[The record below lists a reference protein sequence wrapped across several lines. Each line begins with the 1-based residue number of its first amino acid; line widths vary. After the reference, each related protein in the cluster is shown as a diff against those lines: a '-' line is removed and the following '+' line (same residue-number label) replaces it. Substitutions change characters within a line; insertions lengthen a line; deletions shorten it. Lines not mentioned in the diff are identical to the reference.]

1 MKKRMENSEC
11 CPVLEDCSVY
21 VNKIPHN
28 EMVGLTYSSLY
39 CLKGNKK
46 YKACKRYQAFL
57 QLGRQ
62 AHRLVLPNSPLSVE
76 EITRYQD

>member
-1 MKKRMENSEC
+1 MEKNEC

-46 YKACKRYQAFL
+46 YKSCKRYQAFT

-62 AHRLVLPNSPLSVE
+62 AHRMILPNSCLSLD
-76 EITRYQD
+76 EIVRCHD